1 MTISN
6 KNIFYRHDQAQRAGF
21 FFFPDPV
28 QGMRTRLFEV
38 VEKCREKC
46 RKL

>member
-21 FFFPDPV
+21 FFTDPV
-28 QGMRTRLFEV
+28 QGMRMRLFEV

>member
-1 MTISN
+1 MTRRRGPAS
-6 KNIFYRHDQAQRAGF
+6 
-21 FFFPDPV
+21 FFPDPV
-28 QGMRTRLFEV
+28 QGMRMRLFEV